1 MEFQLSF
8 YIPFPL
14 IFVHIPCDV
23 VMIVGDVFKSPMA
36 FRKVEIQRLSHLH
49 FWCRK
54 EDLEVGYTGDRM
66 RVCTEI
72 YFTNLIWMYMDSA
85 PPSHNGNPNII
96 GLEIHINS

>member
-1 MEFQLSF
+1 MTKVSVEMEFQLSF

-54 EDLEVGYTGDRM
+54 EDLEVAEPLGWAYVPWSKGK
-66 RVCTEI
+66 I
-72 YFTNLIWMYMDSA
+72 YWDILGIECVYVQRYISPT
-85 PPSHNGNPNII
+85 
-96 GLEIHINS
+96 